1 MDNKTILFFVITSIL
16 AIYFFVNLYLHISK
30 NSKRNEEISYAQ
42 RKMINAN
49 KEKELAKKNLLA
61 EIENQF
67 GADASQKVA
76 NGYVWNG
83 MPEYLLIVSMGKA
96 EEIKENFFRGTRTE
110 KWFYGGKVNRL
121 GNLKY
126 NLEITVEDQ
135 KVIGWRDFY

>member
-83 MPEYLLIVSMGKA
+83 MPEYLLIVS
-96 EEIKENFFRGTRTE
+96 INFFV
-110 KWFYGGKVNRL
+110 VNL
-121 GNLKY
+121 
-126 NLEITVEDQ
+126 V
-135 KVIGWRDFY
+135 